1 MYALDAASD
10 RAGHDQLGVGGAVVG
25 VGALVCFGV
34 GCTVKPNQRWLSQV
48 VADLHSRNAFRIVG
62 ARELGGTMNL
72 HRLDL
77 VSLSLFSLVART
89 GSISKGA
96 ELARLAVGAASKR
109 ISDLEAAVNTEL
121 FDRHS
126 RGVTLTAAGE
136 ALHRH
141 ALRILHDVDQLSAE
155 LSDYAKGVAGVV
167 RLWANTS
174 AITQFMPA
182 DLASF
187 SVLHPDIRIQMNEAD
202 SHEVVLAV
210 LEGRADLGVFAD
222 RTPVLGLQTLPYRN
236 DRLVLVVPPG
246 HPLATQRRI
255 AFSQAVNFDFVS
267 LARGTSLAQR
277 LKLASGQL
285 GAPLR
290 IRIHVRSFDAMCQMV
305 AAGLGIAVLPG
316 AAVQALVK
324 ALGLRQLE
332 LTDDW
337 VDRELLLGARDFAA
351 LPRPARSLL
360 DHFENQ
366 RPAAHQAPG

>member
-1 MYALDAASD
+1 MYRAWAMQSGLPRCPSASAKAQYLHAPHIAGTR
-10 RAGHDQLGVGGAVVG
+10 RA
-25 VGALVCFGV
+25 FS
-34 GCTVKPNQRWLSQV
+34 P
-48 VADLHSRNAFRIVG
+48 
-62 ARELGGTMNL
+62 MNL

-77 VSLSLFSLVART
+77 VSLSLFTLVVRT

-96 ELARLAVGAASKR
+96 ELAHLAVGAASKR
-109 ISDLEAAVNTEL
+109 ISDLEAAVDAEL

-141 ALRILHDVDQLSAE
+141 AQRILHDVDQLSAE
-155 LSDYAKGVAGVV
+155 LSDHARGVTGVV

-187 SVLHPDIRIQMNEAD
+187 SVLHPGIRIQMNEAD

-222 RTPVLGLQTLPYRN
+222 RTPALGLQTLPYRR

-246 HPLATQRRI
+246 HPLATRRRI
-255 AFSQAVNFDFVS
+255 GFAEAATYDFVS
-267 LARGTSLAQR
+267 LSQGTSLAQR
-277 LKLASGQL
+277 LALASGQI
-285 GAPLR
+285 GVPLR

-316 AAVQALVK
+316 TAVQLLVK
-324 ALGLRQLE
+324 ALGLRKLE

-337 VDRELLLGARDFAA
+337 VERELLLGVRDLAA
-351 LPRPARSLL
+351 LPRPARGLL
-360 DHFENQ
+360 DHFEDQ
-366 RPAAHQAPG
+366 RQAAQRRPRSTTS